1 MFKNKIIYFCLIFLI
16 TCFFYNCKKQAIND
30 LPGTNNEKNNIQKV
44 IITGTSDDAKFF
56 KYFNLLGLN
65 YTTQFKSEDSLYITT
80 SLKKAKFINLV
91 AFGDTFISTPV
102 FISPKD
108 SIFLKV
114 KDKKVKFKGKNAA
127 HYNFFIEID
136 SLKLKQPIYK
146 ENLRIY
152 KQSCIDNFNK
162 KTTFFKHYTAK
173 NKELSKDFQLYIEGW
188 LQFEYLNNLIVQTK
202 EDGTTVYISDLKTN
216 LKNNEDYDS
225 YFDNISIEN
234 FKNPKLLEVAPY
246 YNALTNYIRYYFTD
260 NHLDNFSSEKFIKEK
275 DFILNN
281 LSESIQSFAISRLIF
296 LYYRKNR
303 LENKENIQK
312 LIASYKHNFTEPNLI
327 KNIQK
332 IENSLKTIKSEF
344 TNSALDSKLLTINGD
359 TIRFKDILEKGE
371 GKINVIDFWASW
383 CRPCISEIKKGK
395 ENRIKLTLND
405 DVEWTYISIDD
416 DIEKWEKKSKELAE
430 YGLLKK
436 QYLVLNRKESALISA
451 LKVKEIPRYTILNKK
466 AEIIDYYA
474 PRPSDSIVF
483 KKIIDNINF
492 IK

>member
-1 MFKNKIIYFCLIFLI
+1 MFLI
-16 TCFFYNCKKQAIND
+16 ICFFYNCKKQPTINN
-30 LPGTNNEKNNIQKV
+30 LSSTNTEKKNIQKI

-65 YTTQFKSEDSLYITT
+65 YTTQFKSEDSLYISA

-91 AFGDTFISTPV
+91 ALGDTFINTHI

-114 KDKKVKFKGKNAA
+114 KDKVVKFKGKNAA
-127 HYNFFIEID
+127 HYNFFIELD
-136 SLKLKQPIYK
+136 SLNLKQPIYK
-146 ENLRIY
+146 GNLNVY
-152 KQSCIDNFNK
+152 KKSCIDNFNK
-162 KTTFFKHYTAK
+162 KTTFFKHYIAK
-173 NKELSKDFQLYIEGW
+173 NKEVSRDFKLYIEGW
-188 LQFEYLNNLIVQTK
+188 LQFEYFNNLIVQTK
-202 EDGTTVYISDLKTN
+202 EDFSTVYISDLRTN

-225 YFDNISIEN
+225 YFDNISIKD
-234 FKNPKLLEVAPY
+234 FKNPELLEVPPY

-260 NHLDNFSSEKFIKEK
+260 NYLENFSSEKFIKEK

-281 LSESIQSFAISRLIF
+281 LSESVQSFAISRLIF
-296 LYYRKNR
+296 DYYRKNR

-312 LIASYKHNFTEPNLI
+312 LIASYKHNFTDPNLI

-332 IENSLKTIKSEF
+332 IENSLKTIKSGF
-344 TNSALDSKLLTINGD
+344 TNYALDSKLLTINGD
-359 TIRFKDILEKGE
+359 TIRFKDILKKGE

-416 DIEKWEKKSKELAE
+416 DIEKWKKKSKELAE

-436 QYLVLNRKESALISA
+436 QYLVLNRKESALILA

-466 AEIIDYYA
+466 VEIIDYDA
-474 PRPSDSIVF
+474 PRPSDIIVF
-483 KKIIDNINF
+483 KRIIDNINF
-492 IK
+492 LK